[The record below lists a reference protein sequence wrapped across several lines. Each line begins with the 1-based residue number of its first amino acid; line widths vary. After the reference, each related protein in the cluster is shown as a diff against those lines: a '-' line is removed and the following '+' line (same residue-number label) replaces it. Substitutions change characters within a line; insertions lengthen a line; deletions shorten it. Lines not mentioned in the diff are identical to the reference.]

1 MILQK
6 QQYHCRFKKYNYKTS
21 PYTVNRPRSQITG
34 NLEVHVQRIPHS
46 LGKWRWTAFSKFPS
60 PPADPGC
67 WTSQNEASP
76 PPPSF
81 VAPRMTIPLTTE
93 CTPRSLPGYR
103 DKRGKILTP
112 GLRGHIDRKNR
123 KHWIIPELWG
133 LSLLVVPITMDTGME
148 SQQKEKESSQIRFQL
163 HWRNILVRNW
173 AGPTVEGKHARVD
186 EGSIRPRI
194 YLALG
199 KNASTSPFAVLWTR
213 RRQTSCRTFYGN
225 INLALQ
231 LNTGQE

>member
-1 MILQK
+1 
-6 QQYHCRFKKYNYKTS
+6 
-21 PYTVNRPRSQITG
+21 
-34 NLEVHVQRIPHS
+34 
-46 LGKWRWTAFSKFPS
+46 
-60 PPADPGC
+60 
-67 WTSQNEASP
+67 
-76 PPPSF
+76 
-81 VAPRMTIPLTTE
+81 MTIPVTTE

-213 RRQTSCRTFYGN
+213 RRQTSMSYLLRQYKSRFAAEYRTGVRDNFREVFFLYNVVGTSTWWERRELEESFISDRTWQRKEVCR
-225 INLALQ
+225 LATL
-231 LNTGQE
+231 LF